1 VSFSHGM
8 LREVEE
14 GGGGR
19 LSCLIKWVARLLV
32 ALGAWCLVGPCFRA
46 FEPNCIAMDVENLRY
61 SSLLDSSSLYI
72 DISII

>member
-1 VSFSHGM
+1 M

-32 ALGAWCLVGPCFRA
+32 ALGAWYLVGPWFRA
-46 FEPNCIAMDVENLRY
+46 FVPNCIAMDVEDLRY
-61 SSLLDSSSLYI
+61 SSLLDISSLHI